1 MCIDTTWLQNNLKY
15 KLDAYMMSN
24 TQYEQIRAA
33 VLKLWW
39 GWGLIIIP
47 YIKYVYI
54 LYIWLVG
61 WHKQKE
67 IMFHYNL
74 LNGFLQALTGMSAKW
89 NGNIA
94 VAQET
99 GPVPTFLP
107 YAEETVSFVFWPLL
121 GIFQE
126 LPFCNSAEQ
135 NFFFSIKLNA
145 ERVQFY
151 FLCSTCSCSRPCNNP
166 V

>member
-1 MCIDTTWLQNNLKY
+1 MCMDTAWLQNSLKY
-15 KLDAYMMSN
+15 KLNAYMMRN

-39 GWGLIIIP
+39 GWGLITIP
-47 YIKYVYI
+47 GIKYVYI

-67 IMFHYNL
+67 IMFHYHLPNS
-74 LNGFLQALTGMSAKW
+74 FVQALTGMSAKW

-107 YAEETVSFVFWPLL
+107 YAEEIVFFVFWPLL

-126 LPFCNSAEQ
+126 VPFCNSAEQ
-135 NFFFSIKLNA
+135 KLFFSNKTKCRKSAVLFSL
-145 ERVQFY
+145 FY
-151 FLCSTCSCSRPCNNP
+151 MFL
-166 V
+166 